1 MKKWILAFIVCL
13 LVASPVVALA
23 DGTTAGTTLS
33 PTENLVL
40 KFFPSFPTL
49 CGDYFY
55 SISDGAS
62 AIGLTT
68 TLANWRF
75 LTLKTGY
82 ITQIT
87 GFPNPSN
94 IALLDLQI
102 DLNTLLSKDKIVT
115 IWKDLLN
122 ISLGVWSG
130 LDLSQDPVKVK
141 WGINATIIQLYFN

>member
-1 MKKWILAFIVCL
+1 
-13 LVASPVVALA
+13 
-23 DGTTAGTTLS
+23 
-33 PTENLVL
+33 
-40 KFFPSFPTL
+40 
-49 CGDYFY
+49 
-55 SISDGAS
+55 
-62 AIGLTT
+62 
-68 TLANWRF
+68 
-75 LTLKTGY
+75 LKTGY